1 MYAPNERHARE
12 MFFLKIKELIG
23 NKAQGM
29 KIYGCNM
36 NETLQQ
42 IDRISSNNIYK
53 QLVQSL
59 LNMINDPSFVTYGE

>member
-1 MYAPNERHARE
+1 
-12 MFFLKIKELIG
+12 
-23 NKAQGM
+23 
-29 KIYGCNM
+29 M

-59 LNMINDPSFVTYGE
+59 LNVINDHKLCDVWRVMDINIKQLTWRRKNGNEKR

>member
-1 MYAPNERHARE
+1 
-12 MFFLKIKELIG
+12 
-23 NKAQGM
+23 M
-29 KIYGCNM
+29 KIYGGNM

>member
-1 MYAPNERHARE
+1 
-12 MFFLKIKELIG
+12 
-23 NKAQGM
+23 M

-59 LNMINDPSFVTYGE
+59 LNVINDHKLCDVWRVMDINIKQLTWRRKNGNEKR